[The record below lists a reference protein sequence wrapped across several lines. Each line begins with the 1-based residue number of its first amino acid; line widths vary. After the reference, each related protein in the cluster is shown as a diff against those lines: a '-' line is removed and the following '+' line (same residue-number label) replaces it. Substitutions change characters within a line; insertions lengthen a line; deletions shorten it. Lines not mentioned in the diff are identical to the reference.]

1 MALEN
6 PTGTG
11 EQPDSG
17 AESLAQRIAER
28 ERWEAR
34 LAVERRRF
42 AQSCQQFDSQFKELL
57 AGYRSQR
64 AWRVMLAIRKV
75 YTLLARRRWRGL
87 LRLAGDAVRGRDSG
101 LDDFE
106 LAFPEILHFVP
117 QELYPMVA
125 HELGSPSARKQR
137 IPSSGKYDVVILG
150 IIDFECRFQ
159 RPQQMAVQFARLGHR
174 VFWVSVSRFLA
185 ESHGKPYELVQLRE
199 NLWEVQL
206 RGAPFDVYGGVLT
219 PIAAGA
225 LLDSIGHLYKELGL
239 ATSCVILQFPTWRRL
254 ALGIRE
260 RFDARLIY
268 DCMDDWPKW
277 LSEPK
282 PGSFSLSE
290 EVKLVAESDVV
301 VVTARELRDRFSKQ
315 GVVSQL
321 IPNGADFDFFC
332 DAPANSLLKLISQPI
347 IGFYGAIAEWID
359 VDLMQA
365 VARLRPNY
373 SFVMIGP
380 VLLEGIDE
388 FKNLPNVHLPGEK
401 PYRELPGYL
410 RQFAVCTLPF
420 RMNQLTRSVDP
431 VKVYE
436 YLSQGK
442 PVVSTP
448 LPDLVPISGLLYFA
462 EEPEEFA
469 RQIDLALAESG
480 DSLPRKRMA
489 FASQNTWGTRVEAM
503 ARSLQASFPLV
514 SILLAAPGSPEQI
527 GPCLDAIRRNTAHPC
542 YEIIVLDGPSTN
554 ARIEAARMA
563 KGEYLAFLNPGTI
576 VTWGWLERLMR
587 RLKSDPSVGLVTP
600 VSNFPGNQAGIETE
614 YRSLA
619 AMDQFAFDRSI
630 DKWGESIPIDPGPVC
645 CCLMPRK
652 VWDQAGE
659 PLDEDVVLRVKSAGY
674 RILAVE
680 DCFVHSS
687 IGNPGC
693 FEEDEGAGGL

>member
-1 MALEN
+1 VALEN

-11 EQPDSG
+11 EQPDYG
-17 AESLAQRIAER
+17 AETLAQRIAER
-28 ERWEAR
+28 ERLEAR

-42 AQSCQQFDSQFKELL
+42 AQSCQEFDSRFKELL

-64 AWRVMLAIRKV
+64 AWRVMLAIRKA

-87 LRLAGDAVRGRDSG
+87 LRWAGDFVRGRDSG

-106 LAFPEILHFVP
+106 LAFPEILNFVP
-117 QELYPMVA
+117 QDLYQIVT
-125 HELGSPSARKQR
+125 HELGSPSPGKRG

-150 IIDFECRFQ
+150 IIDFESRFQ

-185 ESHGKPYELVQLRE
+185 ETHRKPYELVQLRE

-219 PIAAGA
+219 PLAAGT
-225 LLDSIGHLYKELGL
+225 LLDSIDHLYKDLGL
-239 ATSCVILQFPTWRRL
+239 ATSCVIVQFPTWRRL

-260 RFDARLIY
+260 RFDARVIY

-290 EVKLVAESDVV
+290 EVKLVAESDIV
-301 VVTARELRDRFSKQ
+301 VVTARELRDRFAKQ

-321 IPNGADFDFFC
+321 IPNGADFDSFC

-365 VARLRPNY
+365 VAKLRPNY

-380 VLLEGIDE
+380 VLLDGIDG

-448 LPDLVPISGLLYFA
+448 LPDLAPISDLLYFA

-469 RQIDLALAESG
+469 RQIDCALAESG

-503 ARSLQASFPLV
+503 DRSLRARFPQV
-514 SILLAAPGSPEQI
+514 SILLAAPSSPEQI
-527 GPCLDAIRRNTAHPC
+527 ESCVGSIRRNTAHPS
-542 YEIIVLDGPSTN
+542 YEIIVLDGQTTN

-563 KGEYLAFLNPGTI
+563 KGEYLALMNPDTI

-587 RLKSDPSVGLVTP
+587 RLKSDPTIGLATP
-600 VSNFPGNQAGIETE
+600 VSNFPGNQARIETD

-619 AMDQFAFDRSI
+619 EMDKLAFERSI
-630 DKWGESIPIDPGPVC
+630 DKWGESIPIDPAPVC

-659 PLDEDVVLRVKSAGY
+659 PLNEEVVLRVKSAGY
-674 RILAVE
+674 RIIAAE
-680 DCFVHSS
+680 DCFVHSGAGIS
-687 IGNPGC
+687 VQQ
-693 FEEDEGAGGL
+693 DEGAGGL